1 MLKRIVGIAM
11 GMVCLGVAWAG
22 EDVSKKLVSVIDEP
36 IPERSALPPGA
47 VTFGGRISEDLADGY
62 VDFLIPLWRG
72 GNDVLF
78 FNPRVLGDDD
88 SRERYSFG
96 MGWRHLFAEQ
106 EIIIGANAYYDYIDS
121 PYNNHYDQLGVGVE
135 FLSRWVDARFN
146 YYLPDGEEHLVDRS
160 EDVDFSLSGAYARG
174 NTIYQDSRFTR
185 EITELYEGA
194 LEGFYA
200 EAGFLVPG
208 LDRYAELRFFGGYYN
223 YEGPLGADYDGWKA
237 RAELKVLPAITL
249 DVEYYEDDKLMGG
262 HWTGGARVTV
272 PFEIGN
278 IFQGRNPFEGITD
291 AFRPRQRQFSER
303 MSDMVIRSARVF
315 TQTEERKRR
324 TVKRSTETLLDN
336 VTFVDNKSAPGGDGT
351 AENPFDSIQDGVD
364 GAQPD
369 PDDDDDDAP
378 PNVFVLGGSNY
389 NENVEIDFSLNLI
402 GDGCRID
409 LGTGK
414 PVIDADGGTG
424 ISASDAEQVMIA
436 SFEILNGEVGIF
448 ASNVGAFDAHC
459 NYIHD
464 MSLAGIYASGFNSAR
479 IYNNVIENVGSGVAV
494 PPTYAPVGGALLNAG
509 GGGFGPA
516 SLPPAMALADDDDDL
531 LDDPVVIEVFDN
543 QIRNVAGDG
552 VAIQSTGSRDLLAS
566 VHNNTITDV
575 SRNGVHFQ
583 GSGYDRIVQVDV
595 FDNTI
600 ETVGSAGVLI
610 ENYDSGG
617 NLLLAMV
624 SGNSVTDYGTSYSP
638 DAGIEVYTTGYN
650 YETEI
655 VIADNLVEGAT
666 GSVQDGIRVSVLG
679 SRVGADVTI
688 AGNEILDPGQH
699 AIAVYHSDYDS
710 SGDGYLD
717 LLVEDNFATG
727 SGVPGNGL
735 YVQTY
740 ASTADVDIDVIG
752 NEFVDV
758 LGSGV
763 RIYQSSY
770 SSASGGLGSFSAY
783 IANNTLEAS
792 SSTSNYGDGV
802 HVYLARG
809 AYGSGAQGE
818 VTVDVLDNDITG
830 FGSRGIYVY
839 HSATPSGSAPS
850 GTFDANING
859 NQIVAG
865 GGASGIVV
873 DAGITDYTYGGGG
886 IPHTIDI
893 LSNVMSGVAD
903 GVYVSFSAQSYGSGG
918 GGQSPLTANI
928 EDNEINRG
936 DYKGTGIR
944 FDAMT
949 TASSGQAFDTELTIR
964 NNRIANESY
973 AGIDVMAS
981 FAASGSGPLGT
992 FDLWVN
998 DNTVTFNPS
1007 AGGTAIDVGVNGG
1020 QNGYGA
1026 GLTQNLWVQ
1035 NNTLNMGSAGDG
1047 IAVNVNV
1054 DQSGSSFGGTTFTS
1068 WIQDNRVNGDPE
1080 FRGTGIEVYFTGA
1093 AGYYNDGPF
1102 VVDHTITGNRIEN
1115 LDGGDGI
1122 YIQNEIYD
1130 SGSYYAAHT
1139 FDADVSDN
1147 VVNGTP
1153 FTGVTGIDINIHGPN
1168 VDASVVAMDNEVRNM
1183 SGAGIRI
1190 YQSSYNTASGYV
1202 TPSLMAQ
1209 ISGNTVEN
1217 VDGCGIRVDANA
1229 GLYQGGQYYVDLT
1242 IENNRV
1248 EDIGSCGVNVD
1259 YYVNG
1264 SSTGGLFG
1272 DFTATIEG
1280 NEILGSQS
1288 GYGVRV
1294 YAIGYN
1300 SGSYGTALDA
1310 SVTVAD
1316 NRIENPQDG
1325 GVYIDYSAYSYGSA
1339 VGTFTVDVLDNNIS
1353 GVPSGDGV
1361 FIRHSADYYG
1371 YTSGTVGTFDVSVQD
1386 NQIALD
1392 KSGYGTGIEIQTVT
1406 SETGGGAWA
1415 ATVDVLGNRVE
1426 GIHAGDGIFVR
1437 QDILGVGYS
1446 SAVSTFDVTV
1456 EDNVV
1461 LDPNGSGTGIEVVTY
1476 STDYRE
1482 VDATVRVADNRVQG
1496 FGGVGIYVEQMVA
1509 SSYYAATPS
1518 LVAEVIGNHVE
1529 DVGGYGIRVAG
1540 SGSFYG
1546 GAFYDVET
1554 TITGNTLRDIGR
1566 DGIKSIYYVYGSST
1580 GGLLGEFDGT
1590 ISNNDL
1596 ADIGG
1601 RGIRVRLYGSDY
1613 GSSDGGYD
1621 ATVDILSNGVNR
1633 AAGTGILIDHRTY
1646 ASYSG
1651 GSLVA
1656 DVSNNEVVG
1665 APMYA
1670 NNVAGIDV
1678 QTRSSG
1684 SSGHDADITVSENRV
1699 ADYNFGNGIY
1709 VFASNSGSSSATL
1722 NGNRVFDPGYDGIQI
1737 DNAGATIALSGSDNN
1752 QVTNPGNADFEGFGP
1767 ISGTIIVNNV
1777 AVP

>member
-1 MLKRIVGIAM
+1 MFKRITGIAM
-11 GMVCLGVAWAG
+11 GVLCLGVAWAG

-121 PYNNHYDQLGVGVE
+121 PYDNHYDQLGVGVE

-146 YYLPDGEEHLVDRS
+146 YYLPDGEEHMVDRS
-160 EDVDFSLSGAYARG
+160 DEFSLSNPYAAG
-174 NTIYQDSRFTR
+174 NAIYQDFRR
-185 EITELYEGA
+185 EIRELYEGA

-223 YEGPLGADYDGWKA
+223 YEGPLGTDYDGWKA

-315 TQTEERKRR
+315 TQTEERKRTR
-324 TVKRSTETLLDN
+324 RGTDTLLDN

-351 AENPFDSIQDGVD
+351 AENPFDSIQEGVD
-364 GAQPD
+364 GARPD

-402 GDGCRID
+402 GDGCRIG

-414 PVIDADGGTG
+414 PVIDADGGAG
-424 ISASDAEQVMIA
+424 ISAYDAEQVMIA

-448 ASNVGAFDAHC
+448 ASNVGAFEAHC

-479 IYNNVIENVGSGVAV
+479 IYNNVIENVGSGVANPPGLFV
-494 PPTYAPVGGALLNAG
+494 PVSGTLLNAG
-509 GGGFGPA
+509 GGGFTSS
-516 SLPPAMALADDDDDL
+516 SLPPAMAQVDDDDDL
-531 LDDPVVIEVFDN
+531 LDDPAIIEVFDN
-543 QIRNVAGDG
+543 QIHNVSGDG

-566 VHNNTITDV
+566 VHDNTITDV
-575 SRNGVHFQ
+575 SRNGVYFW

-600 ETVGSAGVLI
+600 ETVGSSGVLI
-610 ENYDSGG
+610 LNYDSGG
-617 NLLLAMV
+617 NLLLATV
-624 SGNSVTDYGTSYSP
+624 SGNSVTDYSTSYSD
-638 DAGIEVYTTGYN
+638 DAGIEVYTTGYD

-655 VIADNLVEGAT
+655 VIADNLVEGAN
-666 GSVQDGIRVSVLG
+666 GSVEEGIGVFVFG
-679 SRVGADVTI
+679 NRVGADVTI

-699 AIAVYHSDYDS
+699 AIAVYHSDTDS
-710 SGDGYLD
+710 SGSGYLN

-740 ASTADVDIDVIG
+740 ASTADIDIDVIG
-752 NEFVDV
+752 NEFIDV

-770 SSASGGLGSFSAY
+770 RSASGGLGNFSAH

-802 HVYLARG
+802 HVYLARR
-809 AYGSGAQGE
+809 AYGSGAQGD
-818 VTVDVLDNDITG
+818 VTFDVLDNDITG

-850 GTFDANING
+850 GTFEANING

-865 GGASGIVV
+865 SGADGIVV
-873 DAGITDYTYGGGG
+873 DARVTDYTYGGGG

-893 LSNVMSGVAD
+893 LSNEMSGVAD
-903 GVYVSFSAQSYGSGG
+903 GVYVNFSARSYGSGG

-928 EDNEINRG
+928 EDNEITRG

-944 FDAMT
+944 FHAM
-949 TASSGQAFDTELTIR
+949 ASSSSGQAFDTDLTIR

-981 FAASGSGPLGT
+981 FSASGSGSLGT
-992 FDLWVN
+992 FDLRVN

-1007 AGGTAIDVGVNGG
+1007 AGGTAIGVVVDGN
-1020 QNGYGA
+1020 QSGYGA

-1035 NNTLNMGSAGDG
+1035 DNTLNMGSFGDG

-1054 DQSGSSFGGTTFTS
+1054 AQSGSSFDGSTFTS
-1068 WIQDNRVNGDPE
+1068 WIQNNRINGDPE
-1080 FRGTGIEVYFTGA
+1080 FRGTGIEVYFTGSA
-1093 AGYYNDGPF
+1093 SSDNDGPF

-1115 LDGGDGI
+1115 LDSGDGI
-1122 YIQNEIYD
+1122 YIQNQIYD

-1147 VVNGTP
+1147 VVNGAP
-1153 FTGVTGIDINIHGPN
+1153 FTGVTGIDISIYGPN

-1217 VDGCGIRVDANA
+1217 VDGCGIRVRGGAN
-1229 GLYQGGQYYVDLT
+1229 LYEGGQYYVDLT

-1248 EDIGSCGVNVD
+1248 EDIGSCGINVD
-1259 YYVNG
+1259 YYVYG
-1264 SSTGGLFG
+1264 SSSGGLFG
-1272 DFTATIEG
+1272 DFTANIED
-1280 NEILGSQS
+1280 NKILGSQS

-1294 YAIGYN
+1294 FASGYN
-1300 SGSYGTALDA
+1300 SGSSGTALDA
-1310 SVTVAD
+1310 TVTVAD

-1325 GVYIDYSAYSYGSA
+1325 GVYIDYNADSYGSG

-1361 FIRHSADYYG
+1361 FIRHSAQYDG
-1371 YTSGTVGTFDVSVQD
+1371 YSSGTVGTFDATVQD
-1386 NQIALD
+1386 NRIAMD
-1392 KSGYGTGIEIQTVT
+1392 KSGYGTGVEVRTWASSSSSVA
-1406 SETGGGAWA
+1406 GWA
-1415 ATVDVLGNRVE
+1415 ATVDVLNNRVE
-1426 GIHAGDGIFVR
+1426 GVSSGAGIQVR
-1437 QDILGVGYS
+1437 QDILGAGSSYS
-1446 SAVSTFDVTV
+1446 VSTFDVV
-1456 EDNVV
+1456 IEDNVV
-1461 LDPNGSGTGIEVVTY
+1461 LDPGGYDNGIEVVTI
-1476 STDYRE
+1476 SSDYRE
-1482 VDATVRVADNRVQG
+1482 VDANIRVARNRVEG
-1496 FGGVGIYVEQMVA
+1496 FGGDGIYIEQSGYSNDSA
-1509 SSYYAATPS
+1509 GTPS
-1518 LVAEVIGNHVE
+1518 LFVEVIGNHIE
-1529 DVGGYGIRVAG
+1529 DVGE
-1540 SGSFYG
+1540 SGVYVSANGMIYG
-1546 GAFYDVET
+1546 GAFYDV
-1554 TITGNTLRDIGR
+1554 D
-1566 DGIKSIYYVYGSST
+1566 V
-1580 GGLLGEFDGT
+1580 T
-1590 ISNNDL
+1590 ISDNEVARAGSEGIAVSFDVAGSGTGSALASFAARITENRLEDL
-1596 ADIGG
+1596 DN
-1601 RGIRVRLYGSDY
+1601 RGIYVLASGADY
-1613 GSSDGGYD
+1613 GSSGGYD
-1621 ATVDILSNGVNR
+1621 ATVDILGNGVNR

-1646 ASYSG
+1646 GSYSG

-1665 APMYA
+1665 VPMYA

-1678 QTRSSG
+1678 RTRSSG
-1684 SSGHDADITVSENRV
+1684 SSGHDAAITVSENRV
-1699 ADYNFGNGIY
+1699 EDYNFGNGIY

-1737 DNAGATIALSGSDNN
+1737 DNTGATIALSGSDNN
-1752 QVTNPGNADFEGFGP
+1752 KVTNPGNADFEGFGP

>member
-11 GMVCLGVAWAG
+11 GILCLGVAWAG

-174 NTIYQDSRFTR
+174 NAIYQDSKFTR

-223 YEGPLGADYDGWKA
+223 YEGPLGTDYDGWKA

-351 AENPFDSIQDGVD
+351 AEDPFDSIQEGVD
-364 GAQPD
+364 GAE

-424 ISASDAEQVMIA
+424 IEAFDAEQVMIA
-436 SFEILNGEVGIF
+436 SFEILNGEFGIT
-448 ASNVGAFDAHC
+448 ANNVGAFEAHC

-479 IYNNVIENVGSGVAV
+479 IYNNVIENVGSGVANPPGLFV
-494 PPTYAPVGGALLNAG
+494 PVSGTLLNAG
-509 GGGFGPA
+509 GGGFTSS
-516 SLPPAMALADDDDDL
+516 SLPPAMAQPDDDDDL
-531 LDDPVVIEVFDN
+531 LDDPAIIEVFDN
-543 QIRNVAGDG
+543 QIRNVGGDG

-566 VHNNTITDV
+566 VHDNTITDV
-575 SRNGVHFQ
+575 SRNGVYFQ

-600 ETVGSAGVLI
+600 ETVGSAGVWI
-610 ENYDSGG
+610 GNYDSGG
-617 NLLLAMV
+617 NLLLATV

-638 DAGIEVYTTGYN
+638 DAGIEVYTTGYD

-655 VIADNLVEGAT
+655 VIADNLVEGAN
-666 GSVQDGIRVSVLG
+666 GSTQDGIRVTVVG
-679 SRVGADVTI
+679 TRVGADVTI

-699 AIAVYHSDYDS
+699 AIAVQHADSDS
-710 SGDGYLD
+710 SGAGYLN

-727 SGVPGNGL
+727 SGVPGDGL
-735 YVQTY
+735 YVWTY
-740 ASTADVDIDVIG
+740 ASSADVDIDAVGNEFTDVIG
-752 NEFVDV
+752 NGIEI
-758 LGSGV
+758 L
-763 RIYQSSY
+763 QSVYST
-770 SSASGGLGSFSAY
+770 SSAGLGNFSAY
-783 IANNTLEAS
+783 IADNTLEAS
-792 SSTSNYGDGV
+792 PSSYFDGDGV
-802 HVYLARG
+802 RVRLSRSA
-809 AYGSGAQGE
+809 AATGAQGD
-818 VTVDVLDNDITG
+818 VMVDVLDNDITG
-830 FGSRGIYVY
+830 FGSHGIYVF
-839 HSATPSGSAPS
+839 HSATPSGLAPS

-865 GGASGIVV
+865 SSASGIVV
-873 DAGITDYTYGGGG
+873 DVGVTDYTYGGGG

-893 LSNVMSGVAD
+893 LSNEMSGVAD
-903 GVYVSFSAQSYGSGG
+903 GVYVNFSADSYGSGG
-918 GGQSPLTANI
+918 GGLSPLTVNI
-928 EDNEINRG
+928 EDNEITRG

-944 FDAMT
+944 FTAMAT
-949 TASSGQAFDTELTIR
+949 TSYGQGFDTDLTIR

-981 FAASGSGPLGT
+981 FTMSGFGPLGT

-1007 AGGTAIDVGVNGG
+1007 AGGTAIDVSVVGN
-1020 QNGYGA
+1020 QDGYGA

-1035 NNTLNMGSAGDG
+1035 NNTLNMGSYGDG

-1054 DQSGSSFGGTTFTS
+1054 AQSGSSFDGTTFTS
-1068 WIQDNRVNGDPE
+1068 WIQDNRINGDPE
-1080 FRGTGIEVYFTGA
+1080 FNGTGIEVYFTGSA
-1093 AGYYNDGPF
+1093 SYFNDGPF

-1115 LDGGDGI
+1115 LDSGDGI
-1122 YIQNEIYD
+1122 YIQSLIFD

-1153 FTGVTGIDINIHGPN
+1153 FTGATGIDINLYGPN

-1183 SGAGIRI
+1183 YGAGIRI
-1190 YQSSYNTASGYV
+1190 IQSSYNTATGYV

-1229 GLYQGGQYYVDLT
+1229 NLYEGGQYYVDLT

-1248 EDIGSCGVNVD
+1248 EDIGSCGINVD
-1259 YYVNG
+1259 YYVEG

-1272 DFTATIEG
+1272 DFTADIED
-1280 NEILGSQS
+1280 NQILGSQS

-1300 SGSYGTALDA
+1300 SGFSGTALDA

-1325 GVYIDYSAYSYGSA
+1325 GVYVDYSAYSYGST
-1339 VGTFTVDVLDNNIS
+1339 VGAFTVDVLDNNIS

-1361 FIRHSADYYG
+1361 FIRHSARYYG
-1371 YTSGTVGTFDVSVQD
+1371 SSSGTVGTLDASVQD
-1386 NQIALD
+1386 NRIALD
-1392 KSGYGTGIEIQTVT
+1392 KSGYGLGIEVRTWA
-1406 SETGGGAWA
+1406 SETGYGAWA
-1415 ATVDVLGNRVE
+1415 ATVDVLNNRVE
-1426 GIHAGDGIFVR
+1426 GIHAGDGILVR
-1437 QDILGVGYS
+1437 QDILGVGS
-1446 SAVSTFDVTV
+1446 SSGVSTFDVTV

-1482 VDATVRVADNRVQG
+1482 VDATVRVADNRVEG
-1496 FGGVGIYVEQMVA
+1496 FGGVGIYVEQSA
-1509 SSYYAATPS
+1509 YSAYYTGTPS
-1518 LVAEVIGNHVE
+1518 LVADVVNNHVE

-1540 SGSFYG
+1540 SGYANN

-1566 DGIKSIYYVYGSST
+1566 DGIKSIYFVNGSST

-1596 ADIGG
+1596 ADIAG
-1601 RGIRVRLYGSDY
+1601 RGVRVRLYGSDY

-1621 ATVDILSNGVNR
+1621 ATVDILNNNINR
-1633 AAGTGILIDHRTY
+1633 ASSAGILIDHRTY
-1646 ASYSG
+1646 GSYSG

-1656 DVSNNEVVG
+1656 DVSNNDVVG
-1665 APMYA
+1665 VPG
-1670 NNVAGIDV
+1670 NDVNGIDI
-1678 QTRSSG
+1678 QTRSSS
-1684 SSGHDADITVSENRV
+1684 SSGHVADITVSENRV
-1699 ADYNFGNGIY
+1699 EDFDLGNGVYIL
-1709 VFASNSGSSSATL
+1709 ASNSGSSSATL
-1722 NGNRVFDPGYDGIQI
+1722 NGNRVFDPGTDGIQI
-1737 DNAGATIALSGSDNN
+1737 RNSGATIALSGSDNN
-1752 QVTNPGNADFEGFGP
+1752 QVTNPGNADFEGIGP